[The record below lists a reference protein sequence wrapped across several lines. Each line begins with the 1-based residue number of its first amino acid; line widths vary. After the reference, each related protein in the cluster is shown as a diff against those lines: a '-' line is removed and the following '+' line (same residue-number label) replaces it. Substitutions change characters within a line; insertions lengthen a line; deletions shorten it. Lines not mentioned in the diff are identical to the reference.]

1 MPSRGPATTLAT
13 SPVRRCIMRTA
24 TNPMS
29 PTPVLSI
36 VVVNWN
42 TRDLLLTLLGRLFT
56 QPALPFEVL
65 VVDNQSADDSVAS
78 ARAQFSQ
85 ALVLPQPKNGGFAY
99 GVNRGLE
106 RARGRWILL
115 LNTDAEAGWEQLAR
129 FVAAAEREPGVAVFG
144 PRIVDE
150 HGVTQRSTWQRHLPR
165 HYLPQALFLGRF
177 TETPMPQQASDVDC
191 VSGCVFLIRADV
203 LPQVGGFDERFFM
216 YFEEA
221 DFCGRVRAAGHRVR
235 WLPDAS
241 FLHVGGLSAAQSAQR
256 TFLAF
261 RESCLLYHAQW
272 HGRLWTGY
280 VRACL
285 TLGIAL
291 RLVAWLCLALLGKR
305 GRAALYW
312 SALRQLLRPG
322 YVGELCRRPREVPP
336 LPPIK

>member
-1 MPSRGPATTLAT
+1 
-13 SPVRRCIMRTA
+13 
-24 TNPMS
+24 MS
-29 PTPVLSI
+29 PPPVLSI

-42 TRDLLLTLLGRLFT
+42 TRELLLGLLRRLFT
-56 QPALPFEVL
+56 APALPFEVL
-65 VVDNQSADDSVAS
+65 VVDNQSADDSVA
-78 ARAQFSQ
+78 RAQAEFPQ
-85 ALVLPQPKNGGFAY
+85 AIVLPQPKNGGFAY

-115 LNTDAEAGWEQLAR
+115 LNTDAEASWDDLAK
-129 FVAAAEREPGVAVFG
+129 FVAAAEQEPGVAVFG

-150 HGVTQRSTWQRHLPR
+150 HGTTQRSTWQRHLPR

-177 TETPMPQQASDVDC
+177 TEAPLPQRAEDVDC

-216 YFEEA
+216 YYEEA

-241 FLHVGGLSAAQSAQR
+241 FLHVGGLSAAQSAMR
-256 TFLAF
+256 TFVAF

-272 HGRLWTGY
+272 HGRPWTEW

-285 TLGIAL
+285 VLGMAL
-291 RLVAWLCLALLGKR
+291 RLVAWLVAGLLGKKS
-305 GRAALYW
+305 RAPLYW
-312 SALRQLLRPG
+312 AGLKPLLRPG
-322 YVGELCRRPREVPP
+322 HVGELCRRPREVPP
-336 LPPIK
+336 LTAPS